1 MTYIWF
7 VLAVLFLFTFMSVAG
22 SLATIANAWK
32 HYMFMAFP
40 PEEVENESGDTS
52 VEVGK

>member
-7 VLAVLFLFTFMSVAG
+7 VLAVFFLFTFMSIAG
-22 SLATIANAWK
+22 SLAAIASAWK

-40 PEEVENESGDTS
+40 LEEAANESGDTS
-52 VEVGK
+52 AEAGK